1 MGNQLTFSGSGE
13 LDNGLTVSMSF
24 VLDQGDDKGTTTDAD
39 DNAGAPFDSHSVTVS
54 SDALGTLVFSGEG
67 GSSTASAID
76 TTAAGDLWDAFD
88 GMTNAAGQTDGTGT
102 VASANSWCWK

>member
-1 MGNQLTFSGSGE
+1 MHR
-13 LDNGLTVSMSF
+13 
-24 VLDQGDDKGTTTDAD
+24 
-39 DNAGAPFDSHSVTVS
+39 APFDSHSVTVA

-88 GMTNAAGQTDGTGT
+88 GMTNAAGQTDGHDCLHLQLLVLVTMLFST
-102 VASANSWCWK
+102 HLQS

>member
-1 MGNQLTFSGSGE
+1 MTKKQLELSCRPGSA
-13 LDNGLTVSMSF
+13 TS
-24 VLDQGDDKGTTTDAD
+24 
-39 DNAGAPFDSHSVTVS
+39 PFDSHSVTVA

-88 GMTNAAGQTDGTGT
+88 GMTNADGQTDGNDLAGT
-102 VASANSWCWK
+102 QLLVLVTMHFSTHLQS